1 MAIKFE
7 ELNKDGSV
15 KRQFKGVKWIA
26 LAAAVAVLAAAS
38 FTIVPAG
45 STGVVLTLGK
55 VSQNSMSEGFHL
67 KIPFIQD
74 VEDMSNK
81 IQVYE
86 TPSSAV
92 SKDLQTI
99 SSTIAVNYRLVSDK
113 SADMYKDVGI
123 EYQTIL
129 ITPAVQECMKSV
141 TSKYTAEELITKRQ
155 TVGDEVKDAL
165 GERLNSY
172 GIYIEKFNIV
182 DFDFSSEYN
191 NAIEAKQVAEQNLL
205 KTQTEQ
211 EQAIVIAE
219 ADAKQKVIAANAEAE
234 AILAEAQAQ
243 ADANKLIEDSLSE
256 KVIAYEQIQKQRRAG
271 SGYGAPRQ
279 SYYGTTS
286 NGYSSADPTM
296 QQIRLA
302 IARGDISQAERLLN
316 AVSDH
321 NAEWSFLMGNVCYR
335 RGWLDEAKRYFETAC
350 RMDPENPEYRQALAA
365 FNNRGYR
372 PQGYQTVSTSCGND
386 VCSNWCLAALCC
398 NLLGGGGYFCLPCM
412 F

>member
-1 MAIKFE
+1 MAEKRDYYEVLGVEKGASEDEIKKAYRKLAKANHPDLHPGDKECE
-7 ELNKDGSV
+7 E
-15 KRQFKGVKWIA
+15 RFKEI
-26 LAAAVAVLAAAS
+26 
-38 FTIVPAG
+38 
-45 STGVVLTLGK
+45 
-55 VSQNSMSEGFHL
+55 NE
-67 KIPFIQD
+67 
-74 VEDMSNK
+74 
-81 IQVYE
+81 
-86 TPSSAV
+86 
-92 SKDLQTI
+92 
-99 SSTIAVNYRLVSDK
+99 
-113 SADMYKDVGI
+113 
-123 EYQTIL
+123 
-129 ITPAVQECMKSV
+129 
-141 TSKYTAEELITKRQ
+141 
-155 TVGDEVKDAL
+155 
-165 GERLNSY
+165 
-172 GIYIEKFNIV
+172 
-182 DFDFSSEYN
+182 
-191 NAIEAKQVAEQNLL
+191 
-205 KTQTEQ
+205 
-211 EQAIVIAE
+211 
-219 ADAKQKVIAANAEAE
+219 
-234 AILAEAQAQ
+234 
-243 ADANKLIEDSLSE
+243 
-256 KVIAYEQIQKQRRAG
+256 AYEQIQKQRRAG

-321 NAEWSFLMGNVCYR
+321 NAEWNFLMGNVCYR